1 MISSTKSYSSE
12 MEKLCLKNETENFQ
26 FQFRDCAEQV
36 RITYVQKKQLGLQ
49 YYSSL
54 FDVKIW
60 HLSIECHHTTSKN
73 GPTGS
78 KLPIYPHLYLETKSK
93 ISCL

>member
-1 MISSTKSYSSE
+1 
-12 MEKLCLKNETENFQ
+12 MEKLCLKNETEIFQ
-26 FQFRDCAEQV
+26 FQFRGCAEQV
-36 RITYVQKKQLGLQ
+36 RTYLQHNCDKKKQLGLQ

-60 HLSIECHHTTSKN
+60 HFSIECHHTTSKN